1 MKTLYIVRHAK
12 SSWDDPG
19 LADHD
24 RPLMKKGINKTL
36 KITEFLKWKITCPDL
51 FLSSTAVRAR
61 QTAEIISQGINYPSE
76 KISITNNLYHAGS
89 ETIFNELYGL
99 SNQVNS
105 VMIFGHNPGMT
116 YFVNKFLNPTIENL
130 PTSGIVSVSFE
141 TNKWEKINEAK
152 FHVNFV
158 MFPKMLK

>member
-1 MKTLYIVRHAK
+1 MKTLYIIRHAK

-19 LADHD
+19 LTDHD
-24 RPLMKKGINKTL
+24 RPLMQKGINKTI
-36 KITEFLKWKITCPDL
+36 KITEFLKWKIICPDL

-61 QTAEIISQGINYPSE
+61 QTAEIISKGLNYPSE
-76 KISITNNLYHAGS
+76 KINTSNSLYHAGS
-89 ETIFNELYGL
+89 ESIFNELYGL
-99 SNQVNS
+99 SNQINS
-105 VMIFGHNPGMT
+105 VMIFGHNPGLT
-116 YFVNKFLNPTIENL
+116 YFANKFLNPTIENL
-130 PTSGIVSVSFE
+130 PTSGVVSISFE

>member
-12 SSWDDPG
+12 SSWDNPS
-19 LADHD
+19 LSDHD
-24 RPLMKKGINKTL
+24 RPLMQKGINKTI

-61 QTAEIISQGINYPSE
+61 QTAEIISKGLNYPS
-76 KISITNNLYHAGS
+76 KRIIATNKLYHATTES
-89 ETIFNELYGL
+89 IFNELYGL
-99 SNQVNS
+99 SNQIIL
-105 VMIFGHNPGMT
+105 VMIFGHNPGLT
-116 YFVNKFLNPTIENL
+116 YLVNKFLNPTIENL
-130 PTSGIVSVSFE
+130 PTSGVVSVSFE
-141 TNKWEKINEAK
+141 TNEWKKINEAK